1 MQGLACKTPASSPIG
16 SYFIKF
22 CQNMGENP
30 VSKRGGDSITCP
42 TQQAMLSPTIHQIVI
57 LQAML
62 RPKL

>member
-22 CQNMGENP
+22 YQNMGENP
-30 VSKRGGDSITCP
+30 VSKRGGDGIACWVG
-42 TQQAMLSPTIHQIVI
+42 QVMLSPTINQNVI